1 MSYSHFVS
9 LPKSPIAVGVLV
21 AFVFAGIWHGTQAA
35 YGPSLS
41 RICEKEEQRIQSEV
55 HDPNHFLHFD
65 GLPDS
70 EKTEVFSRL
79 RNGAVITHPMT
90 ASEHQA
96 PGKFP
101 GGLVHHWM
109 VIAFMHA

>member
-1 MSYSHFVS
+1 M
-9 LPKSPIAVGVLV
+9 K
-21 AFVFAGIWHGTQAA
+21 
-35 YGPSLS
+35 
-41 RICEKEEQRIQSEV
+41 KEGQPIQSEV
-55 HDPNHFLHFD
+55 HDPNHFLYFD

-79 RNGAVITHPMT
+79 PNGEVITQPMT

-96 PGKFP
+96 PVQVP

-109 VIAFMHA
+109 AIAFMHGVTADQVPSYQKGNLVTELDQCRARPARSHTH